1 MKYILFKRIPYDY
14 GAEHQTFTNGVLKRG
29 IGAYENKDAKI
40 LFKLHGDLI
49 EEISEA
55 DYDELKKK
63 LNLPATSFRV
73 FATQAQDPARN
84 PDAVYADK
92 ESNQSASSDAED
104 LIEVSE
110 AVVEDPLEGTE

>member
-1 MKYILFKRIPYDY
+1 MGFFYMKYILFKRIPYDY

-55 DYDELKKK
+55 DYDELKKAESSS
-63 LNLPATSFRV
+63 NEFSSFRD
-73 FATQAQDPARN
+73 ATPGSQT
-84 PDAVYADK
+84 
-92 ESNQSASSDAED
+92 QSGCSVCRQRKQPIS
-104 LIEVSE
+104 IV
-110 AVVEDPLEGTE
+110 